1 MANSAQYLIDFF
13 DRDKAETGEYR
24 INVVS
29 AAMNDLERVT
39 RAGTAIGTDLCQ
51 EIVGDIPQIWQHV
64 ILSFVDKEPRWDDK
78 LRWKCS
84 PTPITKV
91 GLPKDLHKDLVMAA
105 QTLPFSSPDED
116 ERKKRDV
123 RELIVETAKAIQ
135 DDPTLPQNV
144 RVYILRLLK
153 ELSTALEESD
163 KAMFILDDAINRL
176 VAALTMAETVSKK
189 PERIHGLL
197 NKFLPTLGVALMT
210 SIIGMPFQIAT
221 AAIEHELF
229 PPEQNTVIRIEG
241 AAAHQ
246 DTGPSQSD
254 H

>member
-1 MANSAQYLIDFF
+1 MANSAQYLIGFF

-29 AAMNDLERVT
+29 A
-39 RAGTAIGTDLCQ
+39 
-51 EIVGDIPQIWQHV
+51 
-64 ILSFVDKEPRWDDK
+64 
-78 LRWKCS
+78 
-84 PTPITKV
+84 
-91 GLPKDLHKDLVMAA
+91 
-105 QTLPFSSPDED
+105 
-116 ERKKRDV
+116 
-123 RELIVETAKAIQ
+123 
-135 DDPTLPQNV
+135 
-144 RVYILRLLK
+144 
-153 ELSTALEESD
+153 
-163 KAMFILDDAINRL
+163 AINRL

>member
-1 MANSAQYLIDFF
+1 MANSAQYLIGFF

-29 AAMNDLERVT
+29 AAMNDLEPAT
-39 RAGTAIGTDLCQ
+39 RTGTAIGTDLCQ

>member
-1 MANSAQYLIDFF
+1 MANSAQYLIGFF

-197 NKFLPTLGVALMT
+197 NKFLPTLGMALMT

>member
-1 MANSAQYLIDFF
+1 MANSAQYLIGFF
-13 DRDKAETGEYR
+13 DRDKAETSEYR

-39 RAGTAIGTDLCQ
+39 RAGAAIGTDLCQ

>member
-1 MANSAQYLIDFF
+1 MANSAQYLIGFF

-123 RELIVETAKAIQ
+123 RELLVETAKAIQ

>member
-1 MANSAQYLIDFF
+1 MANSAQYLIGFF

-229 PPEQNTVIRIEG
+229 PPEQKTVIRIEG

>member
-1 MANSAQYLIDFF
+1 MANSAQYLIGFF

-91 GLPKDLHKDLVMAA
+91 GLPKNLHKDLVMAA

>member
-1 MANSAQYLIDFF
+1 MANSAQYLIGFF

>member
-1 MANSAQYLIDFF
+1 
-13 DRDKAETGEYR
+13 
-24 INVVS
+24 
-29 AAMNDLERVT
+29 
-39 RAGTAIGTDLCQ
+39 
-51 EIVGDIPQIWQHV
+51 
-64 ILSFVDKEPRWDDK
+64 
-78 LRWKCS
+78 
-84 PTPITKV
+84 
-91 GLPKDLHKDLVMAA
+91 MAA

>member
-1 MANSAQYLIDFF
+1 MANSAQYLIGFF

-39 RAGTAIGTDLCQ
+39 RAGAAIGTDLCQ

-64 ILSFVDKEPRWDDK
+64 ILSFMDKEPRWDDK

>member
-1 MANSAQYLIDFF
+1 MANSAQYLIGFF

-84 PTPITKV
+84 PMPITKV

>member
-1 MANSAQYLIDFF
+1 MANSAQYLIGFF

-91 GLPKDLHKDLVMAA
+91 GLSKDLHKDLVMAA

>member
-1 MANSAQYLIDFF
+1 MANSAQYLIGFF

-105 QTLPFSSPDED
+105 QILPFSSPDED

>member
-1 MANSAQYLIDFF
+1 MANSAQYLIGFF

-39 RAGTAIGTDLCQ
+39 RAGTAIGTDLCK

>member
-1 MANSAQYLIDFF
+1 MANSAQYLIGFF

-39 RAGTAIGTDLCQ
+39 RAGAAIGTDLCQ

>member
-1 MANSAQYLIDFF
+1 MANSAQYLIGFF

-153 ELSTALEESD
+153 ELSTALKESD

>member
-1 MANSAQYLIDFF
+1 MANSAQYLIGFF

-246 DTGPSQSD
+246 ETGPSQSD